1 MLVFLTLGL
10 PEECVYTY
18 MAYQYVILLYS
29 FNVYVYRFQ
38 YLTAYIV
45 SSLSLKIVP
54 WIISYT
60 VDGNIFLDGGKFKEA
75 IDSRNE

>member
-1 MLVFLTLGL
+1 
-10 PEECVYTY
+10 

-54 WIISYT
+54 WIISYS
-60 VDGNIFLDGGKFKEA
+60 VDGNIFLDGSKFKEA

>member
-1 MLVFLTLGL
+1 M
-10 PEECVYTY
+10 
-18 MAYQYVILLYS
+18 YS
-29 FNVYVYRFQ
+29 LNVCVYRFQ

-45 SSLSLKIVP
+45 SSLSSKIVP

>member
-1 MLVFLTLGL
+1 M
-10 PEECVYTY
+10 YTY

-54 WIISYT
+54 WIISYS

-75 IDSRNE
+75 IDSESSWLNLT

>member
-1 MLVFLTLGL
+1 
-10 PEECVYTY
+10 
-18 MAYQYVILLYS
+18 MAYQYVTLLYS
-29 FNVYVYRFQ
+29 LNVCVYRFQ

-60 VDGNIFLDGGKFKEA
+60 VDGNIFLDGGNFKEA

>member
-1 MLVFLTLGL
+1 
-10 PEECVYTY
+10 
-18 MAYQYVILLYS
+18 MAYQYVTLLYS
-29 FNVYVYRFQ
+29 LNVCVYRFQ
-38 YLTAYIV
+38 YLAAYIV

-60 VDGNIFLDGGKFKEA
+60 VDGNIFLDGGNFKEA